1 MKNAFC
7 KKMLFLKK
15 CVFFKKMLFLEK
27 RLDKKA
33 IVNFKIFDVTD
44 GTSNSYNTYIAQ

>member
-1 MKNAFC
+1 MLSDKKCFFSKNAF
-7 KKMLFLKK
+7 FLKK
-15 CVFFKKMLFLEK
+15 CFFLEK